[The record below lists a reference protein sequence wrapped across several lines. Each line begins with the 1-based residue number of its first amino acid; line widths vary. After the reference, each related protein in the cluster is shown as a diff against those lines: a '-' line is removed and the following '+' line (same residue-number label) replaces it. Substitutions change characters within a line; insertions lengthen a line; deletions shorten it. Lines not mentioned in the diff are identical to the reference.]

1 MSFYDE
7 ISKYYDEIFPAGE
20 EQLSFIMEAAGSK
33 AAKVLD
39 IACGSGTYS
48 VALAKEGYK
57 VTATDIEAEMIR
69 KLKDKADRDKVD
81 IEALVCSMTELEDRL
96 AQKYQVLFCI
106 GNSLVHL
113 KDVGEIEHAL
123 KQMYN
128 LAEPDGVVIIQIM
141 NYDRIIRL
149 GLKGLPTI
157 INEGAGIEFKR
168 EYDYEPESKIIDFN
182 TTLIVKDKGNIETFK
197 NTVKLLPLLSGE
209 LIDIVNKVGF
219 KRYEC
224 YGDFKYSPYK
234 DDSYMLVLKTFKG

>member
-7 ISKYYDEIFPAGE
+7 ISKYYDKIFPAGE
-20 EQLSFIMEAAGSK
+20 EQVSFIMEAAGKK
-33 AAKVLD
+33 AAKILD

-48 VALAKEGYK
+48 IALAKEGYK
-57 VTATDIEAEMIR
+57 VTAVDIEDEMVR
-69 KLKDKADRDKVD
+69 KVQDKAKRDKVD
-81 IEALVCSMTELEDRL
+81 IEAFVCSMTELEDKL

-113 KDVGEIEHAL
+113 KSLEEIEHVL

-149 GLKGLPTI
+149 GLKELPTI
-157 INEGAGIEFKR
+157 INEESGIEFIR
-168 EYDYEPESKIIDFN
+168 EYDYKPELKIIDFN
-182 TTLIVKDKGNIETFK
+182 TTLIVKNKGNAETFK
-197 NTVKLLPLLSGE
+197 NTVELLPLLSDE
-209 LIDIVNKVGF
+209 LTDIVEKVGF

-224 YGDFKYSPYK
+224 YGNFKCSSYK
-234 DDSYMLVLKTFKG
+234 EDSYMLVLKAFKV